1 MKPRNIN
8 APQNSENTERKEFVP
23 IIPED
28 GLQAVQIG
36 LLVDLG
42 SHKKLPKF
50 AKDQNGNREQDENTG
65 EDKIL
70 WPKEGAVE
78 QKIAC
83 YVDLLDQ
90 THDYEGEIG
99 VKNIR
104 LPLHPVSRGMS
115 EGLNFTTVAPRDPKT
130 KEYIKGRPWL
140 LASTSNFYKIAGVV
154 KYEDGTK
161 VSDVIFKP
169 EYKNPKLNNIAELLG
184 KPFMF
189 NVDVKVKEDG
199 DKKFVNTK
207 LKSPVP
213 LMKGM
218 KPESALMKA
227 VAVNFDD
234 DDLLEEKEEFG
245 GVSKFDLVR
254 LADLRKI
261 VLAEEYKGSKMQDA
275 VIVRM
280 GEDGEKELIAKAK
293 EIAEKIVEGDKD
305 LQEIRAKYP
314 DGKPGSGEA
323 AAQEETPTAKP
334 AKPKKPEAKP
344 APSFSDLDDDIPF

>member
-8 APQNSENTERKEFVP
+8 APARNENTEQKAFVP
-23 IIPED
+23 IIPEE
-28 GLQAVQIG
+28 GLVPVQVG

-50 AKDQNGNREQDENTG
+50 AKDQNGNREQDEETG
-65 EDKIL
+65 QDKIL

-83 YVDLLDQ
+83 YIDLLDQ
-90 THDYEGEIG
+90 THDYEGDIG

-104 LPLHPVSRGMS
+104 LPLHPVTRGMS

-130 KEYIKGRPWL
+130 KEYIKGRPWI
-140 LASTSNFYKIAGVV
+140 LASTSNFYKIAGVT

-169 EYKNPKLNNIAELLG
+169 DYKNPKLNDISQLLA

-189 NVDVKVKEDG
+189 NLEVKVTEKD

-213 LMKGM
+213 LGKNMKVD
-218 KPESALMKA
+218 PALMPA
-227 VAVNFDD
+227 VSVGFEDE
-234 DDLLEEKEEFG
+234 DLLEEKEEFG
-245 GVSKFDLVR
+245 GIAKIDLLR
-254 LADLRKI
+254 IADIRKI
-261 VLAEEYKGSKMQDA
+261 VLAEEYVGSKMQEA
-275 VIVRM
+275 IVERN
-280 GEDGEKELIAKAK
+280 GEDGEKEIIAKAK
-293 EIAEKIVEGDKD
+293 EIMQKVVENDRE
-305 LQEIRAKYP
+305 LQEIFDKFP
-314 DGKPGSGEA
+314 NGKPGSDDTPA
-323 AAQEETPTAKP
+323 PVAQ
-334 AKPKKPEAKP
+334 PKAPNKP
-344 APSFSDLDDDIPF
+344 APDFSDMDDDAPF

>member
-8 APQNSENTERKEFVP
+8 APARNENTEQKAFVP
-23 IIPED
+23 IIPEE
-28 GLQAVQIG
+28 GLVPVQVG

-50 AKDQNGNREQDENTG
+50 AKDQNGNREQDEETG
-65 EDKIL
+65 QDKIL

-83 YVDLLDQ
+83 YIDLLDQ
-90 THDYEGEIG
+90 THDYEGDIG

-104 LPLHPVSRGMS
+104 LPLHPVTRGMS

-130 KEYIKGRPWL
+130 KEYIKGRPWI
-140 LASTSNFYKIAGVV
+140 LASTSNFYKIAGVT

-169 EYKNPKLNNIAELLG
+169 DYKNPKLNDISQLLA

-189 NVDVKVKEDG
+189 NLEVKVTEKD

-213 LMKGM
+213 LGKNMKVD
-218 KPESALMKA
+218 PALMPA
-227 VAVNFDD
+227 VSVGFEDE
-234 DDLLEEKEEFG
+234 DLLEEKEEFG
-245 GVSKFDLVR
+245 GIAKIDLLR
-254 LADLRKI
+254 IADIRKI
-261 VLAEEYKGSKMQDA
+261 VLAEEYVGSKMQEA
-275 VIVRM
+275 IVERN
-280 GEDGEKELIAKAK
+280 GEDGEKEIIAKAK
-293 EIAEKIVEGDKD
+293 EIMQKVVENDRE
-305 LQEIRAKYP
+305 LQEIFDKFP
-314 DGKPGSGEA
+314 NGKPGDGEA
-323 AAQEETPTAKP
+323 ATPVAQ
-334 AKPKKPEAKP
+334 PKAPGKP
-344 APSFSDLDDDIPF
+344 APNFSDMDDDAPF

>member
-1 MKPRNIN
+1 LKPRNIN
-8 APQNSENTERKEFVP
+8 APARNTENSEQKAYVP
-23 IIPED
+23 ILPED
-28 GLQAVQIG
+28 GLVAVQVG

-50 AKDQNGNREQDENTG
+50 AKDNAGNREKDEDTG

-70 WPKEGAVE
+70 WPKDGAVE

-83 YVDLLDQ
+83 YIDLLDQ
-90 THDYEGEIG
+90 THDYEGDIG

-104 LPLHPVSRGMS
+104 LPLHPVNRGMS
-115 EGLNFTTVAPRDPKT
+115 DGLNFTTVAPRDPKT
-130 KEYIKGRPWL
+130 NAYIKGRPWI
-140 LASTSNFYKIAGVV
+140 LAGTSNFYKIAGVT

-161 VSDVIFKP
+161 VSDVIFKAD
-169 EYKNPKLNNIAELLG
+169 YKNAKLNDISQLLG

-189 NVDVKVKEDG
+189 NLEVKVQEKD

-218 KPESALMKA
+218 KPADPLMPA
-227 VAVNFDD
+227 ISVNFDD
-234 DDLLEEKEEFG
+234 EDLLEEKEELG
-245 GVSKFDLVR
+245 GVAKFDLLR

-261 VLAEEYKGSKMQDA
+261 VLAEEYAGSKMQEA
-275 VIVRM
+275 VIERN
-280 GEDGEKELIAKAK
+280 GKDGEKEIIAKAK

-305 LQEIRAKYP
+305 LQEIFAKYP
-314 DGKPGSGEA
+314 NGKPGVEGEA
-323 AAQEETPTAKP
+323 APVAQ
-334 AKPKKPEAKP
+334 PK
-344 APSFSDLDDDIPF
+344 APDFDDIEDTPF

>member
-8 APQNSENTERKEFVP
+8 APERNQSSGEQKEFVP
-23 IIPED
+23 IIPEE
-28 GLQAVQIG
+28 GLQAVQVG

-50 AKDQNGNREQDENTG
+50 AKTTSGDREKDEDGN
-65 EDKIL
+65 DKII
-70 WPKEGAVE
+70 WPKDGAVE

-83 YVDLLDQ
+83 YIDLLNQ
-90 THDYEGEIG
+90 THDYEGDIG

-104 LPLHPVSRGMS
+104 LPLHPVNRGMS
-115 EGLNFTTVAPRDPKT
+115 DGLNFTTVAPRDPKT
-130 KEYIKGRPWL
+130 NEYIKGRPWL
-140 LASTSNFYKIAGVV
+140 LASTSQFYKIAGVV

-189 NVDVKVKEDG
+189 NLDVKVTPKD
-199 DKKFVNTK
+199 DKTFVNTK

-218 KPESALMKA
+218 KPEAALMKA

-234 DDLLEEKEEFG
+234 DDLLEVKEELG

-254 LADLRKI
+254 AADLRKI
-261 VLAEEYKGSKMQDA
+261 VLAEEYQGSKMQEA
-275 VIVRM
+275 VRERN
-280 GEDGEKELIAKAK
+280 GEDGEKELIKKAK
-293 EIAEKIVEGDKD
+293 EIVEKILETDKD
-305 LQEIRAKYP
+305 LIEIRNKFP
-314 DGKPGSGEA
+314 DGNPNQSGGEA
-323 AAQEETPTAKP
+323 KVVQASRPEPVEADEEDTD
-334 AKPKKPEAKP
+334 
-344 APSFSDLDDDIPF
+344 APF

>member
-8 APQNSENTERKEFVP
+8 APERSTNSEQKEYVP
-23 IIPED
+23 IIPEE
-28 GLQAVQIG
+28 GLCAVQIG

-50 AKDQNGNREQDENTG
+50 AKDNAGNREKDNDTG

-78 QKIAC
+78 QKIGC

-90 THDYEGEIG
+90 THNYEGEIG

-130 KEYIKGRPWL
+130 NEYIKGRAWV
-140 LASTSNFYKIAGVV
+140 LASTSQFYKIAGVT

-169 EYKNPKLNNIAELLG
+169 DYKNPKLNDISQLLG

-189 NVDVKVKEDG
+189 NLDVKVQEKD

-213 LMKGM
+213 LVKGM
-218 KPESALMKA
+218 KPEAALMPA
-227 VAVNFDD
+227 VSVNFDD
-234 DDLLEEKEEFG
+234 EDLLEVKEELG

-254 LADLRKI
+254 VADLRKI
-261 VLAEEYKGSKMQDA
+261 VLAEEYKDSNMRKA
-275 VIVRM
+275 VVERL
-280 GEDGEKELIAKAK
+280 GEDGEKEMIKKAH
-293 EIAEKIVEGDKD
+293 EIQEKLLESDKD
-305 LQEIRAKYP
+305 FQEIRLKFP
-314 DGKPGSGEA
+314 NGKVGESPAPAPA
-323 AAQEETPTAKP
+323 AVP
-334 AKPKKPEAKP
+334 AKPPVAKKPD
-344 APSFSDLDDDIPF
+344 FFDMDDDVPF

>member
-8 APQNSENTERKEFVP
+8 APERNTTAGEQKEFVP

-28 GLQAVQIG
+28 GLQAVQVG

-50 AKDQNGNREQDENTG
+50 AKDSAGKREQDKTTG

-70 WPKEGAVE
+70 WPKDDAVE

-90 THDYEGEIG
+90 THDYEGDIG

-104 LPLHPVSRGMS
+104 LPLHAVSRGMS
-115 EGLNFTTVAPRDPKT
+115 EGLNFTTVAPRDPDGN
-130 KEYIKGRPWL
+130 YIKGRPWL

-169 EYKNPKLNNIAELLG
+169 DYKNAKLNDISQLLG

-189 NVDVKVKEDG
+189 NLDVKKTEKD
-199 DKKFVNTK
+199 DKTYVNTK

-218 KPESALMKA
+218 KPEPALMKA
-227 VAVNFDD
+227 ISVNFDD
-234 DDLLEEKEEFG
+234 DDLLEEKEELG
-245 GVSKFDLVR
+245 GLTKFDLLR
-254 LADLRKI
+254 IADVRKI
-261 VLAEEYKGSKMQDA
+261 VLAEEYQGSAMQKA
-275 VIVRM
+275 VIERN
-280 GEDGEKELIAKAK
+280 GEDGEKEIIKKAK
-293 EIAEKIVEGDKD
+293 EIVEKILETDKD
-305 LQEIRAKYP
+305 LIEIRAKYP
-314 DGKPGSGEA
+314 NGKPGDGEQA
-323 AAQEETPTAKP
+323 ATPQASKP
-334 AKPKKPEAKP
+334 ATPKP
-344 APSFSDLDDDIPF
+344 DDDEEMESPF

>member
-8 APQNSENTERKEFVP
+8 APARNENTEQKAFVP
-23 IIPED
+23 IVPEE

-50 AKDQNGNREQDENTG
+50 AKDNAGNREKDERTG
-65 EDKIL
+65 EDKII
-70 WPKEGAVE
+70 WPKPNAVD
-78 QKIAC
+78 QKIGC

-90 THDYEGEIG
+90 KHDYEGDIG

-130 KEYIKGRPWL
+130 NEYIKGRAWV
-140 LASTSNFYKIAGVV
+140 LASTSQFYKIAGVT
-154 KYEDGTK
+154 KYDNGDK

-169 EYKNPKLNNIAELLG
+169 EYKNPKLNDISQLLG

-189 NVDVKVKEDG
+189 NLDVKVQEKD

-218 KPESALMKA
+218 KPESALMPA
-227 VAVNFDD
+227 VSVNFDD
-234 DDLLEEKEEFG
+234 DDLLAEKEELG
-245 GVSKFDLVR
+245 GITKFDLVR
-254 LADLRKI
+254 VADLRKI
-261 VLAEEYKGSKMQDA
+261 VLAEEYVGSKMQGA
-275 VIVRM
+275 VQERM

-293 EIAEKIVEGDKD
+293 EIQEKLLESDKD
-305 LQEIRAKYP
+305 LQEIRAKFP
-314 DGKPGSGEA
+314 NGPEGG
-323 AAQEETPTAKP
+323 AQEAKPTAQPK
-334 AKPKKPEAKP
+334 APKKPE
-344 APSFSDLDDDIPF
+344 SDNSDVDLDCPF

>member
-1 MKPRNIN
+1 VKPRNIN
-8 APQNSENTERKEFVP
+8 APAVNSDSAERKEFVP

-42 SHKKLPKF
+42 SHKKQPKF
-50 AKDQNGNREQDENTG
+50 AKDNAGNREKDEDTG

-70 WPKEGAVE
+70 WPKENAVE

-90 THDYEGEIG
+90 THDYEGDIG

-115 EGLNFTTVAPRDPKT
+115 DGLNFTTVAPRDPKT
-130 KEYIKGRPWL
+130 NAYIKGRPWI
-140 LASTSNFYKIAGVV
+140 LASTSQFYKIAGVV
-154 KYEDGTK
+154 KYENGEK

-169 EYKNPKLNNIAELLG
+169 DYKNPKLNDIAQLLG

-189 NVDVKVKEDG
+189 NLDVKVTEKD

-218 KPESALMKA
+218 KPEPALMPA
-227 VAVNFDD
+227 VSVNFDD
-234 DDLLEEKEEFG
+234 DDLLEVKEELG
-245 GVSKFDLVR
+245 GVAKFDLVR
-254 LADLRKI
+254 IADLRKI
-261 VLAEEYKGSKMQDA
+261 VLAEEYKGSKMREA
-275 VIVRM
+275 VLERM

-293 EIAEKIVEGDKD
+293 EIAEKILESDKD

-314 DGKPGSGEA
+314 NGQGGAVSVEPATK
-323 AAQEETPTAKP
+323 QQTPVTD
-334 AKPKKPEAKP
+334 PEDD
-344 APSFSDLDDDIPF
+344 APF

>member
-8 APQNSENTERKEFVP
+8 APARNENAEQKVFVP
-23 IIPED
+23 IIPEE
-28 GLQAVQIG
+28 GLVPVQVG

-50 AKDQNGNREQDENTG
+50 AKDNAGKREQDKVTG

-70 WPKEGAVE
+70 WPKDDAVE

-83 YVDLLDQ
+83 YIDLLDQ
-90 THDYEGEIG
+90 THDYEGDIG

-104 LPLHPVSRGMS
+104 LPLHPVTRGMS
-115 EGLNFTTVAPRDPKT
+115 EGMNFTTVAPRDPDGN
-130 KEYIKGRPWL
+130 YIKGRPWL
-140 LASTSNFYKIAGVV
+140 LASTSNFYKIAGVT

-161 VSDVIFKP
+161 ISDVIFKP
-169 EYKNPKLNNIAELLG
+169 DYKNPKLNDISQLLA

-189 NVDVKVKEDG
+189 NLEVKVQEKD

-218 KPESALMKA
+218 KPEPAIMPA
-227 VAVNFDD
+227 VSVGFDD
-234 DDLLEEKEEFG
+234 DDLLVEKEELG
-245 GVSKFDLVR
+245 GLAKFDLLR
-254 LADLRKI
+254 IADLRKI
-261 VLAEEYKGSKMQDA
+261 VLAEEYVGSKMQEA
-275 VIVRM
+275 VVDRN
-280 GEDGEKELIAKAK
+280 GADGEKEIIAKAK
-293 EIAEKIVEGDKD
+293 EIAEKIVEGDKE

-314 DGKPGSGEA
+314 NGKPGDGEA
-323 AAQEETPTAKP
+323 AAPVAQ
-334 AKPKKPEAKP
+334 PKAPSKP
-344 APSFSDLDDDIPF
+344 APNFDDLEDSAPF